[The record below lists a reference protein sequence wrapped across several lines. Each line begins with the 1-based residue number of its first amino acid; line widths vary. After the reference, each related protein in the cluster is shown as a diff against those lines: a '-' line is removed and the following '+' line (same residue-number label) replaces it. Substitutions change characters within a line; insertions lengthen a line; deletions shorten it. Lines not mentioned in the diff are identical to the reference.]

1 MTKTATVLR
10 NSLIFLALGA
20 ASSAT
25 VWAAEAAAA
34 VPAPASVPLASVS
47 STSTPPASTQK
58 FTVPYR
64 SADTPPT
71 PRVLNLKAPDI
82 RAVMTVDELDAALN
96 VPDETDVVE
105 PDTVQVHGAA
115 PAPYVPGGFAALYWG
130 ATHPADAWR
139 ILAPVQ

>member
-10 NSLIFLALGA
+10 NSLVFLALGA
-20 ASSAT
+20 ASAT
-25 VWAAEAAAA
+25 VWAADT
-34 VPAPASVPLASVS
+34 PAG
-47 STSTPPASTQK
+47 TPPASTHR

-64 SADTPPT
+64 SADTPAA
-71 PRVLNLKAPDI
+71 PRVLNLKAPDV
-82 RAVMTVDELDAALN
+82 RAVMTVDQLNAALN
-96 VPDETDVVE
+96 VPDDTDVVE

-130 ATHPADAWR
+130 ATHPTDAWR